1 MIHAPYSTTTVNPD
15 LCYGRDSLVQDL
27 SNGLLRGIPVS
38 YAISGARRIG
48 KTTFL
53 RRLEASLPQ
62 KWAAMYPSRG
72 FRLAV
77 VYIDGQTLPQ
87 SCSAD
92 DLWSMVWSEYLI
104 AWKLPIGVASGTLDF
119 AGFKSRMSNLLSGAD
134 RGDRLVVIFDEMER
148 VLASSWAKSFLGHW
162 RALLSNTQ
170 GVTGRISA
178 VFAGALELSDLRH
191 DVGSPLANIL
201 TWKTLSC
208 LDRTAINDLCQL
220 PIERTHSAAFL
231 DAVFEQTGGHPML
244 AQGIMQRICDED
256 TPTFDCVTA
265 ERTATRFVQENRW
278 QFDVWWNKYCS
289 DIARAVFGRVISSNY
304 TGVSRRSLVEE
315 FGAHEV
321 EIGIEVLTHVG
332 MIRSEH
338 DPIMC
343 AGAMFSNWYA
353 AHVASMA
360 HGSHDQKI
368 CEASQTQTGLNSTQG
383 KPMQSED
390 RDVVKFLAE
399 QFNSRATARNV
410 WQFAGGSASE
420 VPEVEDMRA
429 LWTELW
435 RKAGAGA
442 IVTQERIVAEALS
455 SYPGND
461 KLLTWCM
468 LHIDSRVRDL
478 VEALVNMVAQESPN
492 PTAIANRI
500 QLAFQPIPDL
510 TPWAI
515 EVSTIGILASTSPS
529 ERGQV
534 TSALTKTVKATSPLM
549 ETVKAGA
556 LGAWKAAVEAAVK
569 AAITAGMQ

>member
-1 MIHAPYSTTTVNPD
+1 
-15 LCYGRDSLVQDL
+15 
-27 SNGLLRGIPVS
+27 
-38 YAISGARRIG
+38 
-48 KTTFL
+48 
-53 RRLEASLPQ
+53 
-62 KWAAMYPSRG
+62 
-72 FRLAV
+72 
-77 VYIDGQTLPQ
+77 
-87 SCSAD
+87 
-92 DLWSMVWSEYLI
+92 
-104 AWKLPIGVASGTLDF
+104 
-119 AGFKSRMSNLLSGAD
+119 
-134 RGDRLVVIFDEMER
+134 
-148 VLASSWAKSFLGHW
+148 
-162 RALLSNTQ
+162 
-170 GVTGRISA
+170 
-178 VFAGALELSDLRH
+178 
-191 DVGSPLANIL
+191 
-201 TWKTLSC
+201 
-208 LDRTAINDLCQL
+208 
-220 PIERTHSAAFL
+220 
-231 DAVFEQTGGHPML
+231 
-244 AQGIMQRICDED
+244 
-256 TPTFDCVTA
+256 
-265 ERTATRFVQENRW
+265 
-278 QFDVWWNKYCS
+278 
-289 DIARAVFGRVISSNY
+289 
-304 TGVSRRSLVEE
+304 
-315 FGAHEV
+315 
-321 EIGIEVLTHVG
+321 
-332 MIRSEH
+332 
-338 DPIMC
+338 
-343 AGAMFSNWYA
+343 
-353 AHVASMA
+353 
-360 HGSHDQKI
+360 
-368 CEASQTQTGLNSTQG
+368 
-383 KPMQSED
+383 MQSED